1 MYPTINSWIYCWIH
15 FGRIYFCPL
24 TLTYIYTRIMSFT
37 IYSWALDLDF
47 HWDIDLSSIGIG
59 DSETP

>member
-1 MYPTINSWIYCWIH
+1 
-15 FGRIYFCPL
+15 
-24 TLTYIYTRIMSFT
+24 MSFT